1 MSVYRMTL
9 RFNLEDALERGAA
22 EYLQKLRHGDG
33 NRFVVGAVL
42 ARIQAENDDP
52 VDFILLNSILLW
64 LLIDELRLSEYI
76 APLIILMITVPT
88 NFVLNKYWSF
98 KTETIDEEN

>member
-9 RFNLEDALERGAA
+9 RFNLEDAQERGAA
-22 EYLQKLRHGDG
+22 EYLQGLKHGDC

-52 VDFILLNSILLW
+52 VDFILLNSIRQIFREEMRMLPPTQ
-64 LLIDELRLSEYI
+64 E
-76 APLIILMITVPT
+76 ITVPALPAEEPEDQS
-88 NFVLNKYWSF
+88 VLDDLELF
-98 KTETIDEEN
+98 G

>member
-1 MSVYRMTL
+1 MTVYRMTL

-52 VDFILLNSILLW
+52 VDFILLNSIRQIFREEMRMLPPTQ
-64 LLIDELRLSEYI
+64 ES
-76 APLIILMITVPT
+76 TVPALPAEEQEDQS
-88 NFVLNKYWSF
+88 VLDDLELF
-98 KTETIDEEN
+98 G

>member
-9 RFNLEDALERGAA
+9 RFNLEDAQERGAA

-52 VDFILLNSILLW
+52 VDLTLLDSIRRIFREEMRALPPIQESTAPALPAEEQVDQSV
-64 LLIDELRLSEYI
+64 LDDLEL
-76 APLIILMITVPT
+76 
-88 NFVLNKYWSF
+88 FG
-98 KTETIDEEN
+98 

>member
-9 RFNLEDALERGAA
+9 RFNLEDAQERGAA

-52 VDFILLNSILLW
+52 VDFILLNSIRQIFREEMRMLPPTQ
-64 LLIDELRLSEYI
+64 E
-76 APLIILMITVPT
+76 ITVQALPAEEPDDQS
-88 NFVLNKYWSF
+88 VLDDLELF
-98 KTETIDEEN
+98 G